1 MKRSTEAISAGWDG
15 IVIMVKDLL
24 RAHSVLII
32 VKSEKANFS
41 AAHHCI
47 LSGLFDQRFGI
58 IS

>member
-1 MKRSTEAISAGWDG
+1 MGLLSW
-15 IVIMVKDLL
+15 VKDLL

-32 VKSEKANFS
+32 VKSEKANVS

-58 IS
+58 YNKLKRRRR